1 MTTRGVRIGG
11 KKVSLG
17 EPTFI
22 VAEIGINHNGDVDLA
37 KKMIDVAVEAGAD
50 AVKFQKRTVPVVF
63 SQAELDKPRE
73 VPRILL
79 EHAIR
84 RGVLPRASIKRLKTS
99 KYKDTR
105 NGDQKYALELNK
117 REYKEIDRYCKEKGI
132 LWFASPWDE
141 ESVDFLEAFK
151 PPAYKVA
158 SASLTDDGLLKHI
171 RSKGRPVILSTG
183 AATLPM
189 IKRAVAILGKKN
201 LVILQCT
208 AAYPKIESV
217 QSLAALN
224 LECIPTLQKNFPGVP
239 VGFSGNDSGSVMTF
253 AATVLGAVMIEKH
266 LTLER
271 GMWGSDQ
278 ASSIEPPNFKT
289 LCHWIRDY
297 RHALGDGIKKIS
309 VEEEEVMKKLR
320 RK

>member
-1 MTTRGVRIGG
+1 MATKGVSIG
-11 KKVSLG
+11 KKKVAPG

-22 VAEIGINHNGDVDLA
+22 VAEIGINHNGDVELA
-37 KKMIDVAVEAGAD
+37 KRMIDVAVEAGAD

-63 SQAELDKPRE
+63 SEAELDKPRD
-73 VPRILL
+73 VPQTLL
-79 EHAIR
+79 EKAIA
-84 RGVLPRASIKRLKTS
+84 RGVLPGSSISRLKAS
-99 KYKDTR
+99 KFKDTR
-105 NGDQKYALELNK
+105 NGDQKHALELTK
-117 REYKEIDRYCKEKGI
+117 KEYKEIDKYCKEKGI

-141 ESVDFLEAFK
+141 ASVDFLEAFN

-171 RSKGRPVILSTG
+171 RSKRRPVILSTG

-189 IKRAVAILGKKN
+189 IKHAVDVLGKRE
-201 LVILQCT
+201 LIILHCT
-208 AAYPKIESV
+208 AAYPKSESV

-224 LECIPTLQKNFPGVP
+224 LACIPLLQEEFPDVP
-239 VGFSGNDSGSVMTF
+239 IGFSGNDSGSIMTF
-253 AATVLGAVMIEKH
+253 AAAVLGAVMIEKH

-278 ASSIEPPNFKT
+278 ASSIEPPNFKA
-289 LCHWIRDY
+289 LSRWVRDY
-297 RHALGDGIKKIS
+297 SHALGSGVKSIS
-309 VEEEEVMKKLR
+309 AEEEEVMKKLR